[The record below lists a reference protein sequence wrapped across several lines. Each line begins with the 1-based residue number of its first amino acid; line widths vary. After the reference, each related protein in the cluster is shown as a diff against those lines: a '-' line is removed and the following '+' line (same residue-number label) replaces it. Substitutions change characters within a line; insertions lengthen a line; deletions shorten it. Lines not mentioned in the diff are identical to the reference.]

1 MMEKTVTKKN
11 EELREI
17 TSVVLV
23 PGVCDWHDETYTEEE
38 VLKAERNFSKYCKK
52 ANLQHEHQ
60 LDESMAEFTES
71 YILPSDMI
79 HDGRVVKKGTWLAT
93 MKVKS
98 DALWDAVKEGTF
110 KGFSIGCKVKVE
122 QIIAKSKG
130 TYEGDLDKRAT
141 KRLSDFNFKDDFC
154 HVALVTEGAN
164 GSDIL
169 VMKAKEQ
176 EQQTPNVTKTKDSE
190 ESVNN
195 KDNNMSDVTYTKEE
209 IEAMKAR
216 EIELQQEV
224 EAMKAKA
231 EADATLAEEIEAMKA
246 KETEM
251 AEELEAFK
259 AKEVEAL
266 KAKEDAEKEAFVVK
280 AKEMVGICDAEQ
292 AEEFGADMFLIKSL
306 APEAFDRVMEKL
318 DKAEERMKKLEV
330 VSNSPGSTEG
340 GSTDL
345 EGEELVEFKAKALMK
360 EDANLK
366 AHEARL
372 KVRKEIRLAAQKE
385 G

>member
-1 MMEKTVTKKN
+1 MEKTVTKKN

-17 TSVVLV
+17 TSAVLV
-23 PGVCDWHDETYTEEE
+23 PGVCDWHEETYTEEE

-71 YILPSDMI
+71 YILPNDMI

-98 DALWDAVKEGTF
+98 DTLWDAVKEGTF

-122 QIIAKSKG
+122 RIVAKARG
-130 TYEGDLDKRAT
+130 NYEGDLDMKAT

-169 VMKAKEQ
+169 VMKAKDQ
-176 EQQTPNVTKTKDSE
+176 EQKQTPEEPKQKDSRESVKTKKD
-190 ESVNN
+190 VN
-195 KDNNMSDVTYTKEE
+195 MTQEE
-209 IEAMKAR
+209 IDAMKAR
-216 EIELQQEV
+216 ELKLQEEV
-224 EAMKAKA
+224 EALKAKE
-231 EADATLAEEIEAMKA
+231 EADAKLAEEIEAMKA

-259 AKEVEAL
+259 AKEVEAK
-266 KAKEDAEKEAFVVK
+266 KAKEEAEKEEFVAK
-280 AKEMVGICDAEQ
+280 AKEMNAVCSADDSED
-292 AEEFGADMFLIKSL
+292 FGADMYLFKSL
-306 APEAFDRVMEKL
+306 APESFERVMKH
-318 DKAEERMKKLEV
+318 LEQAD
-330 VSNSPGSTEG
+330 SNLRNSEYVFKTVGSTEEG
-340 GSTDL
+340 QPEL
-345 EGEELVEFKAKALMK
+345 EGLELVNFKAKALME
-360 EDANLK
+360 EDPTLK
-366 AHEARL
+366 PAAARTL
-372 KVRKEIRLAAQKE
+372 VRKALRKE
-385 G
+385 GKSVV

>member
-1 MMEKTVTKKN
+1 
-11 EELREI
+11 
-17 TSVVLV
+17 
-23 PGVCDWHDETYTEEE
+23 
-38 VLKAERNFSKYCKK
+38 
-52 ANLQHEHQ
+52 
-60 LDESMAEFTES
+60 
-71 YILPSDMI
+71 MI

-98 DALWDAVKEGTF
+98 DALWEAVKEGTF

-122 QIIAKSKG
+122 QIVAKARGK
-130 TYEGDLDKRAT
+130 YEGDLDKKAT

-176 EQQTPNVTKTKDSE
+176 EQQTPNEPKTKDSK
-190 ESVNN
+190 ESVSKQ
-195 KDNNMSDVTYTKEE
+195 KDDTMSEVTYTKEE

-224 EAMKAKA
+224 EAMKSKQ
-231 EADATLAEEIEAMKA
+231 EADALLAEEIESLKA

-259 AKEVEAL
+259 AKEVEAK
-266 KAKEDAEKEAFVVK
+266 KAKEEAEKEAFVVK
-280 AKEMVGICDAEQ
+280 AKEMVGICAEDQ

-318 DKAEERMKKLEV
+318 DRAEERMKKLDV
-330 VSNSPGSTEG
+330 VSKSPGSTEK
-340 GSTDL
+340 GSADL
-345 EGEELVEFKAKALMK
+345 EGEELVEFKAKALQK
-360 EDANLK
+360 EDSDLSDVQARIK
-366 AHEARL
+366 A
-372 KVRKEIRLAAQKE
+372 RKAIRLAALQA
-385 G
+385 

>member
-11 EELREI
+11 NELREI
-17 TSVVLV
+17 TSAVLV
-23 PGVCDWHDETYTEEE
+23 PGVCDWHEETYTEEE

-60 LDESMAEFTES
+60 LDETMAEFTES

-79 HDGRVVKKGTWLAT
+79 HEGRVVKKGTWLAT

-98 DALWDAVKEGTF
+98 DALWDAVKDGTF
-110 KGFSIGCKVKVE
+110 KGFSIGCKVRVE

-130 TYEGDLDKRAT
+130 NYEGDLDKRAT
-141 KRLSDFNFKDDFC
+141 KRLSDFNFKDDFA
-154 HVALVTEGAN
+154 HIALVTEGAN

-176 EQQTPNVTKTKDSE
+176 EQQTPNEPKTKDSK
-190 ESVNN
+190 ESVKN
-195 KDNNMSDVTYTKEE
+195 KDDNMSEVTYTKEE

-216 EIELQQEV
+216 EIKLQEEV
-224 EAMKAKA
+224 EAMKTK
-231 EADATLAEEIEAMKA
+231 ADADALLAEEIEAMKA

-280 AKEMVGICDAEQ
+280 AKEMVGICAEDK

-318 DKAEERMKKLEV
+318 DAAEARMKKIEIV
-330 VSNSPGSTEG
+330 EKSPGSTEG
-340 GSTDL
+340 GSADL
-345 EGEELVEFKAKALMK
+345 EGEELIEFKAKALMA
-360 EDANLK
+360 EDSKLK
-366 AHEARL
+366 PAQARIQ
-372 KVRKEIRLAAQKE
+372 VRKKMRHDAARA
-385 G
+385 